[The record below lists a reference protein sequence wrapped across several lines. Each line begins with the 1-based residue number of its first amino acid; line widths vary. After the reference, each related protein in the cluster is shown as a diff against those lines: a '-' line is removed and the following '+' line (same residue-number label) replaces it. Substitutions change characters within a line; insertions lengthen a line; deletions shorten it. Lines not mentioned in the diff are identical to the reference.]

1 MSSTNGKNGHD
12 DYQAFLKQKQLV
24 FRSTGK
30 ECKPEDVNP
39 KLFPF
44 QRDLVMWSVRK
55 GRAAIFADTG
65 LGKTFMQLEWARLM
79 GERTLILAPLS
90 VARQTVNEGKKI
102 GVDVHYTRS
111 GDNLS
116 DGINITNYEMI
127 DHFNP
132 EDFGAVVLDESSI
145 LKSLDGKTRQ
155 KLTDMFGNT
164 PHRLACT
171 ATPAP
176 NDIAEIANHAEFL
189 GIMSRVEMLASFFVH
204 DDDGWRLKG
213 YATENFFRWMA
224 SWGMSIK
231 KPSDLGYEDNGF
243 VLPPLN
249 VRPVFLAS
257 GYVPEGQLFFT
268 GLKGITQRSE
278 VRRGTI
284 DAKASE
290 VARLA
295 NESDE
300 QWIIWH
306 GLNDEGYMLRDMIP
320 DGVLVEGSQSLDEK
334 IAALEAFQDG
344 SIRVLITKSSIA
356 GFGMNFQNA
365 HNMAFMGL
373 SDSWESYYQS
383 IRRQWRFG
391 QQHPV
396 NVHVVLTDI
405 EQEIWNNVQSK
416 EREAINMSD
425 NLIKNVQQYER
436 DEIGA
441 ANESQF
447 DYQEK
452 DASGKNWE
460 LWLGDSVER
469 MKAIESESVGL
480 SVFSPPFQSLYTY
493 SPTERDLGNSRS
505 KTEFFTHFSFII
517 DELLRITKPGRNACV
532 HVQQLTT
539 TKSTDGYIGMK
550 DFRGDVIRAFEER
563 GWIYYGE
570 VCIDKDPQAQ
580 AIRTHSIGL
589 LFTQFNKDSMMS
601 RPALA
606 DYIIIF
612 KKPGDNAEPIN
623 HNLDNDTW
631 IEWARPIWYGIKE
644 SDTLNVVAARSDKDE
659 RHICPLQLG
668 TIERC
673 IKLWSNEGD
682 LVFSPFAGI
691 GSEGYEAIKYG
702 RRFLG
707 IELKP
712 EYFRVAVNN
721 IKNATREAGRI
732 DLFTWAEM
740 QQETEASGE

>member
-1 MSSTNGKNGHD
+1 MNSKNGKNGHD

-30 ECKPEDVNP
+30 ECQPEDVTP

-44 QRDLVMWSVRK
+44 QRDLVMWSIRK

-79 GERTLILAPLS
+79 AERTLILAPLS

-111 GDNLS
+111 GDDIV

-132 EDFGAVVLDESSI
+132 DDFKAVVLDESSI

-155 KLTDMFGNT
+155 KLTEMFGNT
-164 PHRLACT
+164 PYRLACT

-204 DDDGWRLKG
+204 DDEGWRLKG
-213 YATENFFRWMA
+213 YATENFFKWMA

-249 VRPVFLAS
+249 VLPVFLES

-268 GLKGITQRSE
+268 GLSGITQRSE
-278 VRRGTI
+278 VRRATI
-284 DAKASE
+284 DAKAAE

-295 NESDE
+295 NESAE

-306 GLNDEGYMLRDMIP
+306 GLNDEGYMLRDMVP

-344 SIRVLITKSSIA
+344 SIRVLITKPSIA

-405 EQEIWNNVQSK
+405 EQDIWNNVQSK
-416 EREAINMSD
+416 EREAISMSD

-452 DASGKNWE
+452 DASGEKWE

-505 KTEFFTHFSFII
+505 KTEFFTHFTFII

-539 TKSTDGYIGMK
+539 TKATDGYIGMK
-550 DFRGDVIRAFEER
+550 DFRGDVIRAFQDR

-612 KKPGDNAEPIN
+612 KKPGDNAEPIK
-623 HNLDNDTW
+623 HDLDNDTW

-644 SDTLNVVAARSDKDE
+644 SDTLNVVAARTDKDE

-712 EYFRVAVNN
+712 EYFKVAVSN
-721 IKNATREAGRI
+721 IMNATREAGRV

-740 QQETEASGE
+740 QKEAEAASE